1 MRFDEDTWSY
11 GKSEI
16 SNGFLEVVYDFL
28 QCFVAGDDHD
38 RHHPPPPEAEPHRE
52 EVAKALD
59 DAFKRFTLQG
69 QR

>member
-1 MRFDEDTWSY
+1 MRIPGATENRRSAMAFWRSY
-11 GKSEI
+11 TT
-16 SNGFLEVVYDFL
+16 FL

-69 QR
+69 RP